1 MNSSKSFW
9 DLLFGNYEEP
19 SLGDRELTEDER
31 KAMKLDNYD
40 YWSFEEEDL
49 EEDDYYAE
57 DDDFETSSGKTSSEN
72 FFDDDDEE
80 WKLL

>member
-40 YWSFEEEDL
+40 YWNFEEEDL

-80 WKLL
+80 